1 MSMSKLKSERTLT
14 VVTLTLGRQ
23 TLAIPARFL
32 REILD
37 PLPVT
42 RVPGAGPQ
50 VPSVVN
56 VRGSVVPLADLGQAL
71 SIQEVGQDAR
81 RRFLVLEVEI
91 AGEAATVAVAA
102 DAVHEVTTIETQTIE
117 PVPAAAIAWP
127 PEFLSGLYRGSDGF
141 VLLPDLGQ
149 IFSNLANRPQAAA
162 L

>member
-1 MSMSKLKSERTLT
+1 MSMTGLTSEQTLT

-42 RVPGAGPQ
+42 RVPGAGAQ
-50 VPSVVN
+50 VPGVVN
-56 VRGSVVPLADLGQAL
+56 VRGSVVPLADLGQVLA
-71 SIQEVGQDAR
+71 IPEVAQDAR

-91 AGEAATVAVAA
+91 AGEAATVAISA
-102 DAVHEVTTIETQTIE
+102 DAVHEVTTIATQEIE
-117 PVPAAAIAWP
+117 PIPAAAVAWP
-127 PEFLSGLYRGSDGF
+127 PEFLSGLYRGADGF

-149 IFSNLANRPQAAA
+149 IFSKLANRPQAVP

>member
-1 MSMSKLKSERTLT
+1 MSMNELKSERTLT

-23 TLAIPARFL
+23 KLAIPARFL

-50 VPSVVN
+50 VPGVVN

-71 SIQEVGQDAR
+71 AIADVGQDDR
-81 RRFLVLEVEI
+81 RRFLVLDVEL

-102 DAVHEVTTIETQTIE
+102 DAVHEVTTIETQVIE
-117 PVPAAAIAWP
+117 PVPATAIAWP
-127 PEFLSGLYRGSDGF
+127 PEFLSGLYRGADGF
-141 VLLPDLGQ
+141 VLLPNLGQ
-149 IFSNLANRPQAAA
+149 IFSNLANRPTAAA